1 MNMQLFKCIYI
12 YIHFYIEM
20 IKLSVCACFV
30 KVFEYVLPATCCLCL
45 LKYMVDLC
53 GFMRLVLVFMLLSLF
68 NGFYSTIQLLLLLLL
83 SAICFDNNVADNN
96 DVCSSVSF
104 QHTVKCIAVDC
115 NINATI
121 IMAKKKNRG
130 LQTRETIVA
139 CFFVL
144 VWENAFFFVLK
155 GQRDLFCVT
164 DFTLHNSTTT

>member
-30 KVFEYVLPATCCLCL
+30 KVFEYVLPTTCCLCL

-96 DVCSSVSF
+96 DACSSVSF

-121 IMAKKKNRG
+121 IMAKKK
-130 LQTRETIVA
+130 Q
-139 CFFVL
+139 
-144 VWENAFFFVLK
+144 
-155 GQRDLFCVT
+155 QRPIDQRNNCCMFFCVGLGKCI
-164 DFTLHNSTTT
+164 FFLF